1 MPRKTRDY
9 AKEYRDYHGTPQQK
23 RNRAKRN
30 KARRQLGLKVG
41 DKREVDHKRPLSKGG
56 SNSRANLRIVT
67 KKANRA
73 KGAK

>member
-67 KKANRA
+67 KKANRS